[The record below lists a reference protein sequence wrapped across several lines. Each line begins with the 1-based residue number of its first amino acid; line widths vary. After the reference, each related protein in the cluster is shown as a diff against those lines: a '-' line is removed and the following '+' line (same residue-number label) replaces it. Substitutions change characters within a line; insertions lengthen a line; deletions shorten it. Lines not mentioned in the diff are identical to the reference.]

1 MAQHVNVALLNSY
14 IKDLIPLIRNSNILV
29 DVDFLF
35 QQCERVSPSLVGKP
49 SFLFFC
55 QTRTGLSYESML
67 VPGVGLIFECY
78 YYLHGSEIDREL
90 YLRHDTEKTQVS
102 DVAKLR
108 ILKRFSLPFA
118 FFVASTV
125 LIRTRGK
132 CNNPMFYA
140 SLVDDYFGLSNQG
153 FTARHFLNAG
163 LSLKAYKKLKATKL
177 ETFKSKTEDAMK
189 KGLVVGGADN
199 FNQQYWTS
207 KIDVSKTPL
216 MNFNGCVGGVSLVQ
230 NAITMPK
237 VDRNLASI
245 VHPDTLK
252 TFMPQLFPEVSK
264 TLNSFRSPSSE
275 PGSFR
280 FFDAADVNR
289 LGIYCVPLKMPEEE
303 RKLREYPAHSIGLR
317 NWRPLFIGP
326 MNPAQ
331 NEGCWRMFMRLF
343 DEMRLVYE
351 SNHYLVMRFD
361 VNIYN
366 IYLRVHFLSFFL
378 FLRTAKSGL

>member
-1 MAQHVNVALLNSY
+1 MAQHVNIALLNSY

-78 YYLHGSEIDREL
+78 YYLHGSEIDRQL

-102 DVAKLR
+102 DVTKLR

-118 FFVASTV
+118 FFVASTA

-163 LSLKAYKKLKATKL
+163 LSLKAYKKL
-177 ETFKSKTEDAMK
+177 SQSDKTGNVEK
-189 KGLVVGGADN
+189 K
-199 FNQQYWTS
+199 
-207 KIDVSKTPL
+207 
-216 MNFNGCVGGVSLVQ
+216 
-230 NAITMPK
+230 
-237 VDRNLASI
+237 R
-245 VHPDTLK
+245 
-252 TFMPQLFPEVSK
+252 
-264 TLNSFRSPSSE
+264 
-275 PGSFR
+275 
-280 FFDAADVNR
+280 
-289 LGIYCVPLKMPEEE
+289 LKM
-303 RKLREYPAHSIGLR
+303 R
-317 NWRPLFIGP
+317 
-326 MNPAQ
+326 
-331 NEGCWRMFMRLF
+331 
-343 DEMRLVYE
+343 
-351 SNHYLVMRFD
+351 
-361 VNIYN
+361 
-366 IYLRVHFLSFFL
+366 
-378 FLRTAKSGL
+378 